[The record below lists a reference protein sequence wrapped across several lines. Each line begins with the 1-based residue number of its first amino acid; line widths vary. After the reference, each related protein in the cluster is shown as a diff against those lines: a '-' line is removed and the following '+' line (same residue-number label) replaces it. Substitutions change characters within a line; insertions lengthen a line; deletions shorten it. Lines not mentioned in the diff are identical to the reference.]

1 MIRKIT
7 TVSSALALCA
17 FATSS
22 QAEVSAT
29 ATLVSDYV
37 YNGVSQT
44 DSNPALQ
51 GSVDW
56 YNDAGFYV
64 GAFASQIDFTPAG
77 LPDAELEFDVYA
89 GYAGSINDDLSF
101 DLGYAYYTYP
111 GANDT
116 GFESDYGEVYGSL
129 TYKGATTLKLA
140 YSDNYSFDVGASYLV
155 LLSHTFDLGNEIG
168 LTLEASHTELLDSGN
183 GQDVYWYGD
192 NAINHWG
199 ASLSKSLAGFDMALS
214 YTDTDAND
222 ASDTYEVADA
232 RVFLSISR
240 TFE

>member
-1 MIRKIT
+1 MRTKIT
-7 TVSSALALCA
+7 SLSFALALCA
-17 FATSS
+17 ATTSS

-29 ATLVSDYV
+29 ASVVSDYV

-77 LPDAELEFDVYA
+77 LPDAELEFDLYA
-89 GYAGSINDDLSF
+89 GYAGTINDDLSF

-111 GANDT
+111 GADDD
-116 GFESDYGEVYGSL
+116 GFESDYGEFYGSL
-129 TYKGATTLKLA
+129 TYKGNTTLKLA
-140 YSDNYSFDVGASYLV
+140 YSDNYSFDVGGSYL
-155 LLSHTFDLGNEIG
+155 LMLSHSIDLGHDLS

-183 GQDVYWYGD
+183 GQDVYWFGD
-192 NAINHWG
+192 NEINHWG
-199 ASLSKSLAGFDMALS
+199 ATLSKSVGGFDMALG
-214 YTDTDAND
+214 YTDTDAD
-222 ASDTYEVADA
+222 QAFDTFDVADG